1 MEMDALTGGLGLA
14 GYYLIDAMQTWT
26 DEFTGELKSLQKV
39 NINFLTI
46 LAIVIVLLHVFA
58 FECWLVSWL

>member
-1 MEMDALTGGLGLA
+1 MEMDALTSGVGLA

-26 DEFTGELKSLQKV
+26 DEFNGELMALQ
-39 NINFLTI
+39 NINIKLLTI
-46 LAIVIVLLHVFA
+46 LAIVILLLHIFA